1 MLQKDLN
8 ISKRSLKDMIHP
20 SNKDTKVIKDK
31 KKAGVLDER
40 EIVVSYT
47 NTIIEGKEVPDGNYT
62 VGKNLVTIKNNKVF
76 DIK

>member
-1 MLQKDLN
+1 MD
-8 ISKRSLKDMIHP
+8 
-20 SNKDTKVIKDK
+20 KVIK
-31 KKAGVLDER
+31 KAKESGEMDEQ

-62 VGKNLVTIKNNKVF
+62 VGKNLITIQDGKVF